1 MNTSTEGRS
10 PARRGIGLAR
20 FITSWWRDL
29 FLALSFFTRLP
40 VGFMA
45 PKTAE
50 PAPIAASRAPESTA
64 APQLRLGEA
73 SRAFPLAGLV
83 VGLTGGL
90 AYWIAVQ
97 IGLSGLLAAFLAVA
111 ATAALTGALH
121 EDGWADFADGLGAR
135 GDRARKLA
143 AMKDSHIGSFGVLA
157 LIFATGVKAAALWQL
172 HSPDRVATA
181 LVAAHVLSRA
191 VLPLAMRSLP
201 LATAQGLAVMA
212 GRPTAQGVYVSL
224 GLGFI
229 ISFFAVYL
237 PAAIVAIIVAIV
249 AAALIGAIA
258 KRQFGGY
265 TGDVLGAIEQVAEIA
280 VLINLVS
287 LAS

>member
-1 MNTSTEGRS
+1 MTTSTEGKS
-10 PARRGIGLAR
+10 PARRGIGLGR
-20 FITSWWRDL
+20 FVGAWRRDL

-40 VGFMA
+40 VGFLA
-45 PKTAE
+45 PKTA
-50 PAPIAASRAPESTA
+50 PAPPGTESV
-64 APQLRLGEA
+64 PLQLRLGEA

-83 VGLTGGL
+83 VGLLGGL
-90 AYWIAVQ
+90 AYWIAIK
-97 IGLSGLLAAFLAVA
+97 IGLSGLLAALLAVA

-121 EDGWADFADGLGAR
+121 EDGWADFADGLGCR
-135 GDRARKLA
+135 GDRVRKLA

-157 LIFATGVKAAALWQL
+157 LIFATGIKVAALTAIA
-172 HSPDRVATA
+172 SPDRVMAA

-212 GRPTAQGVYVSL
+212 GRPSAQGVYVSL
-224 GLGFI
+224 GLGLVI
-229 ISFFAVYL
+229 AFFAVFL
-237 PAAIVAIIVAIV
+237 PGAVVAIIVAIV
-249 AAALIGAIA
+249 AAALVGAIA
-258 KRQFGGY
+258 KQHFGGY

-287 LAS
+287 LYR